1 MTISLAA
8 EPIFHIGSLPV
19 TNSILVMW
27 VVIAVIFLFS
37 FFSTRKITDV
47 PRGIQ
52 NVGET
57 IIESLLLF
65 IDGVTNNREQSKKFF
80 PLIATFFITI
90 ITANWLGLL
99 PGVGTIGLYEA
110 HEGSQVLIPFF
121 RSPSADLNF
130 TLALALISVISIQ
143 IVGITSIGFFKH
155 AGKFIT
161 FKSPIAFFVGILE
174 LILEVAKVI
183 SFAFR
188 LFGNV
193 FAGEV
198 LLTVIM
204 FLAPYFLPLPFLG
217 MELFVGFIQ
226 ALVFSMLT
234 LVFYK
239 MATEEAH

>member
-1 MTISLAA
+1 MNISLAA
-8 EPIFHIGSLPV
+8 EPVFHLGPLPV
-19 TNSILVMW
+19 TNSIIVAW
-27 VVIAVIFLFS
+27 IGIAVIFLFS
-37 FFSTRKITDV
+37 FFATRKVSII

-52 NVGET
+52 NLAET
-57 IIESLLLF
+57 IVEMLLSF
-65 IDGVTNNREQSKKFF
+65 IDGVTHNRAQSKKFF

-90 ITANWLGLL
+90 ITVNWLGLL
-99 PGVGTIGLYEA
+99 PGVGTVGINEVHDGNSIL
-110 HEGSQVLIPFF
+110 VPFL
-121 RSPSADLNF
+121 RSSSADLNF
-130 TLALALISVISIQ
+130 TLALAVVSVVSTQVI
-143 IVGITSIGFFKH
+143 GITSIGFFKH
-155 AGKFIT
+155 AGKFIN
-161 FKSPIAFFVGILE
+161 FKNPIVFFVGILE
-174 LILEVAKVI
+174 LVAEIAKII

-204 FLAPYFLPLPFLG
+204 FLVPAFLPLPFLA

-234 LVFYK
+234 LVFFK